1 MDAGVELDVG
11 ELVSLR
17 RLAGLGA
24 ILSGGATIF
33 AFQNFLALTMVP
45 AGITVGLLLYSILG
59 VADHSVSQTLATT
72 KITDR
77 RLPTVLTIVFLLAS
91 AVSVV
96 SLTRGYYTK
105 PLLYYLMIGT
115 AGVALF
121 FRIVLTDA
129 VRTNVVL
136 VVLFGLNTFG
146 SNQIV
151 FPQMRGPDGGYH
163 IELVRYIYET
173 GFVVESSATYAG
185 FPGQHLGPA
194 MAANLTGLSPESTYL
209 LFGTALMLIG
219 SFLTYCVGLRLA
231 NQEYALLAMLI
242 YASMSY
248 VVYRGG
254 HPTQQA
260 HILPIFFLLYVA
272 AIYLY
277 FNPSLRNRLAFIVAG
292 LMLIA
297 THHHT
302 SLIAVIMLGAL
313 LVGFLGAKYVQSL
326 SDIVLAERIQQVG
339 SAVTEKAISH
349 GLLILVLFSTIF
361 YVHLTITSGYL
372 PSLAGYVLS
381 FIQSLLGAET
391 SGSLAG
397 ASRFAA
403 IPPRVFLIN
412 TTGEGILVFLVV
424 LGGLTHL
431 VYQDRIGIMMIVWL
445 AFAGA
450 LALLGVVIEFPF
462 IIPQRIY
469 VMAQMT
475 AMGFL
480 AATGLVY
487 LLNQGHA
494 SARQSVAAVGLV
506 AGVVF
511 LLIFFSTAST
521 VAGIETSP
529 FNQEVLYPIEYQV
542 AEEDQTREFW
552 NQVGEAEAELQWAH
566 QLPANEHTIDYSTV
580 EEGAIG
586 VSYHRIDTGVT
597 VHGGSGI
604 GAASYVSPSNPTE
617 GLENNRKFYDNGPV
631 ELYYIS

>member
-1 MDAGVELDVG
+1 MDAGVELNVG
-11 ELVSLR
+11 TLVSLR
-17 RLAGLGA
+17 RLAGLGT
-24 ILSGGATIF
+24 ILFGGVTVF
-33 AFQNFLALTMVP
+33 AFQNYLALTMVP
-45 AGITVGLLLYSILG
+45 AGITVALLLYSILG
-59 VADHSVSQTLATT
+59 VSNHSITRTLATA
-72 KITDR
+72 KSPYR
-77 RLPTVLTIVFLLAS
+77 RLPTLLTIVFLLTS
-91 AVSVV
+91 SVSVV

-105 PLLYYLMIGT
+105 PVLYFVMIGT

-121 FRIVLTDA
+121 FRIILTDA
-129 VRTNVVL
+129 VRTNVLL

-163 IELVRYIYET
+163 ISLVQQIYET
-173 GFVVESSATYAG
+173 GFIAESSATYAG

-231 NQEYALLAMLI
+231 NREYALLAMLI
-242 YASMSY
+242 YAVMSY

-260 HILPIFFLLYVA
+260 HILPILFLLYVA

-277 FNPSLRNRLAFIVAG
+277 FTPSLRNRLVFLLAG

-302 SLIAVIMLGAL
+302 SLIAAIMLGAL
-313 LVGFLGAKYVQSL
+313 LAGFRGAKYVQSL
-326 SDIVLAERIQQVG
+326 SDIVFAERVQGIG
-339 SAVTEKAISH
+339 STVSDKTVSH

-361 YVHLTITSGYL
+361 FVHLIFTSGYL

-381 FIQSLLGAET
+381 FINSLVGAET

-403 IPPRVFLIN
+403 IPPEVFLIN

-431 VYQDRIGIMMIVWL
+431 VYQDRIGIMMLVWL
-445 AFAGA
+445 AVAGA
-450 LALLGVVIEFPF
+450 LALLGVVIDFPF

-480 AATGLVY
+480 ATTGLVY
-487 LLNQGHA
+487 LLEQGHV
-494 SARQSVAAVGLV
+494 SARQSLAPLGII

-521 VAGIETSP
+521 VAGVETSP
-529 FNQEVLYPIEYQV
+529 FNNQV
-542 AEEDQTREFW
+542 TYGVWYEIAEEEQAGAFYERVGINESEVEW
-552 NQVGEAEAELQWAH
+552 GRQQQVSQESI
-566 QLPANEHTIDYSTV
+566 NYSGV
-580 EEGAIG
+580 DEGIIG
-586 VSYHRIDTGVT
+586 VSHHRISTGVHVST
-597 VHGGSGI
+597 GSGI
-604 GAASYVSPSNPTE
+604 GAGRSVVPEDTTT
-617 GLENNRKFYDNGPV
+617 GLTRDTKLYDNGAV
-631 ELYYIS
+631 ELYQR

>member
-1 MDAGVELDVG
+1 MDAGVELNGG

-24 ILSGGATIF
+24 ILSGSATAF

-45 AGITVGLLLYSILG
+45 AGITVGLLLYAILG
-59 VADHSVSQTLATT
+59 VSDHSVSETLATT
-72 KITDR
+72 KIPDR
-77 RLPTVLTIVFLLAS
+77 RLPTLLTIVFLLAS
-91 AVSVV
+91 AVSVI

-105 PLLYYLMIGT
+105 PVLYYLMIGA

-129 VRTNVVL
+129 VRTNVAL

-163 IELVRYIYET
+163 IRLVRHIYET
-173 GFVVESSATYAG
+173 GFVVESTATYAG

-194 MAANLTGLSPESTYL
+194 MAANLTGLAPDTTYL

-219 SFLTYCVGLRLA
+219 SFFTYCVGLRLA
-231 NQEYALLAMLI
+231 SREYALLSMLI

-260 HILPIFFLLYVA
+260 HILPILFLLYVT

-277 FNPSLRNRLAFIVAG
+277 FNPSLRNRLVFILAG

-326 SDIVLAERIQQVG
+326 SDIVLSERVQQIG
-339 SAVTEKAISH
+339 PTVTEKAISH
-349 GLLILVLFSTIF
+349 GLLILVLFTTIF
-361 YVHLTITSGYL
+361 YVHLTMTSGYL

-412 TTGEGILVFLVV
+412 TTGEGLLVFLVV

-445 AFAGA
+445 AVAGA
-450 LALLGVVIEFPF
+450 LALLGVVIDFPF

-480 AATGLVY
+480 AATGIVY
-487 LLNQGHA
+487 LLDQGHA
-494 SARQSVAAVGLV
+494 SARQSLATVGLV

-529 FNQEVLYPIEYQV
+529 FNDQV
-542 AEEDQTREFW
+542 TYGVWYEIAEEEQAGAFYERVGVNESEVQWGRQQQVSQTGI
-552 NQVGEAEAELQWAH
+552 NYSS
-566 QLPANEHTIDYSTV
+566 ID
-580 EEGAIG
+580 EGIIG
-586 VSYHRIDTGVT
+586 VSHHRISTGVHVST
-597 VHGGSGI
+597 GSGI
-604 GAASYVSPSNPTE
+604 GAGRSVVPQDTTT
-617 GLENNRKFYDNGPV
+617 GLARDTKLYDNGAV
-631 ELYYIS
+631 ELYQR

>member
-59 VADHSVSQTLATT
+59 VADHSVTQTLATT
-72 KITDR
+72 KIPDR

-91 AVSVV
+91 SVSVI

-163 IELVRYIYET
+163 IELVRHIYET

-194 MAANLTGLSPESTYL
+194 MAANLTGLSPTATYL

-326 SDIVLAERIQQVG
+326 SDIVLAERVQQIG
-339 SAVTEKAISH
+339 SAVTEKATSH
-349 GLLILVLFSTIF
+349 GLLILVLFTTIF

-381 FIQSLLGAET
+381 FIHSLLGAET

-445 AFAGA
+445 AVAGA

-480 AATGLVY
+480 AATGIVY
-487 LLNQGHA
+487 LLDQGHV
-494 SARQSVAAVGLV
+494 SARRSLATLSLV

-529 FNQEVLYPIEYQV
+529 FNDQV
-542 AEEDQTREFW
+542 TYGVWYEIAEEEQAAAFYERVGVNESEVQW
-552 NQVGEAEAELQWAH
+552 GRQQQVSQESI
-566 QLPANEHTIDYSTV
+566 NYSGV
-580 EEGAIG
+580 DEGIIG
-586 VSYHRIDTGVT
+586 VSHHRISTGVP
-597 VHGGSGI
+597 VSSGSGI
-604 GAASYVSPSNPTE
+604 GAGRSVVPQDTTT
-617 GLENNRKFYDNGPV
+617 GLAGDTKLYDNGAV
-631 ELYYIS
+631 ELYQR